1 MAWHDRVRNLLRQRQ
16 LADDIDEEL
25 RYHIESSIQANI
37 ASGMSAADARRDAM
51 TRFGNPVSLRD
62 RVRDADVFMFADNLR
77 QDAGFAFRSLR
88 RRPGFAAVALMTI
101 ALGIGATTAIFTI
114 VRSVML
120 RPLPFPE
127 PERIHVI
134 SYGQT
139 GLPVWLYPGMSDEGY
154 LAFKDANRS
163 YETISTFTNAHA
175 TLTGA
180 GDATRLV
187 GATVTTGFFKVLG
200 VDAAIGRTFEPEDDL
215 PGSEKR
221 VLVSDSVWRGRFGGD
236 ATLVERT
243 IMLDGEAHRVVGIL
257 PAGFRYPASAEF
269 WTPLTVR
276 LSPNL
281 GYVRPVIGRVRQG
294 VTLEQ
299 AQADLETWISSL
311 PPDARRGKDL
321 VARVIPLHD
330 AMTAGVRQPLWI
342 FGGAVVFVLLIA
354 SSNVA
359 NLLLMRAVSRR
370 QEIATRLALGAGRG
384 RLVRQLLTESALL
397 SLVGGIGGAALA
409 GVAGPALLNLV
420 PAGRL
425 PHDLSIQMDWWVL
438 AFTVCLSLLTGL
450 IAGLAPIVQTARDG
464 HHGTLR
470 EVTATATRQSHRLR
484 ESLVVAEVALTLVL
498 LVGAG
503 LLVRSFLSLRAVPL
517 GFTPGRVM
525 TMTVD
530 LPELQY
536 PSASEIA
543 PFHQELLATL
553 SALPD
558 VVAAGAVNWLPLG
571 DMVIWGD
578 VQAED
583 RRDLVGKYD
592 ATKVVISPG
601 YFAAMGVPLVR
612 GRAFTDRDTAAS
624 QPVLIVSES
633 VARRLWPDGDAIGK
647 RMALRERPQPR
658 DWLTVVGVVGD
669 VRQGGLRSQPAHAV
683 YQPYPQV
690 TSRFFL
696 GYMTFVVRTDGDPV
710 QAAPMMRAALN
721 RLDRDL
727 APQSMAAMEAIID
740 RTIAESKFQTRAL
753 VVFSFAALLL
763 AVVGIYGV
771 LSSAV
776 LERRF
781 EIGIRMALGADRTS
795 VVQMVLRRT
804 LLLTTVGVALGL
816 AGSFVLTGVLTRLL
830 FNVTPTD
837 PAAFGIAGIIL
848 LMSAL
853 AAALLPAHRAS
864 SIDPL
869 VALKVE

>member
-1 MAWHDRVRNLLRQRQ
+1 
-16 LADDIDEEL
+16 
-25 RYHIESSIQANI
+25 
-37 ASGMSAADARRDAM
+37 
-51 TRFGNPVSLRD
+51 
-62 RVRDADVFMFADNLR
+62 VRDADVFVFADNVR
-77 QDAGFAFRSLR
+77 QDVGFAVRSLR

-101 ALGIGATTAIFTI
+101 ALGIGSTTAIFTI
-114 VRSVML
+114 VRSVIL

-127 PERIHVI
+127 PERLHVI
-134 SYGQT
+134 SYGGT

-163 YETISTFTNAHA
+163 YETISTFTNAQA

-180 GDATRLV
+180 GDATRLA
-187 GATVTTGFFKVLG
+187 GATVTTGFFRVLG
-200 VDAAIGRTFEPEDDL
+200 VSAAIGRTFAPEDDL
-215 PGSEKR
+215 TGSEKR
-221 VLVSDSVWRGRFGGD
+221 VLISDSVWRARFGGD
-236 ATLVERT
+236 ASLVDRT
-243 IMLDGEAHRVVGIL
+243 IMLDGEPHRVVGIL
-257 PAGFRYPASAEF
+257 PPGFTYPKGAEF

-281 GYVRPVIGRVRQG
+281 GYVRPVIGRLRQG
-294 VTLEQ
+294 VSLEQ

-311 PPDARRGKDL
+311 RPDPRRSKDL
-321 VARVIPLHD
+321 VARVTPLHD

-342 FGGAVVFVLLIA
+342 FAGAVVFVLLIA

-397 SLVGGIGGAALA
+397 SLIGGIGGAALA

-425 PHDLSIQMDWWVL
+425 PQDLSIQTDWWVL
-438 AFTVCLSLLTGL
+438 AFAVGLSLLTGL
-450 IAGLAPIVQTARDG
+450 IVGLAPIVQTARDG

-470 EVTATATRQSHRLR
+470 EVTATATRRSHRLR
-484 ESLVVAEVALTLVL
+484 EILVVAEVALTLVL

-503 LLVRSFLSLRAVPL
+503 LLVRSFLTLRAVPL
-517 GFTPGRVM
+517 GFTPARVM

-536 PSASEIA
+536 PAAQDIA
-543 PFHQELLATL
+543 PFHQELLMTL
-553 SALPD
+553 AALPG
-558 VVAAGAVNWLPLG
+558 VVSAGAVNWLPLG
-571 DMVIWGD
+571 DMQIWGD

-583 RRDLVGKYD
+583 RRDLVGKYT
-592 ATKVVISPG
+592 ATKAVVSPG
-601 YFAAMGVPLVR
+601 YFAAMGIPVVR
-612 GRAFTDRDTAAS
+612 GRAFTDDDTAAS

-633 VARRLWPDGDAIGK
+633 VARRLWPDGDALGK
-647 RMALRERPQPR
+647 RMALKDSPQPR

-683 YQPYPQV
+683 YQPYTQV

-696 GYMTFVVRTDGDPV
+696 AYMTFVVRTDGDPS
-710 QAAPMMRAALN
+710 QAAPMLRAALN
-721 RLDRDL
+721 RQDRDL
-727 APQSMAAMEAIID
+727 APQSIAAMDAIID
-740 RTIAESKFQTRAL
+740 RTIAEPKFQTRAL
-753 VVFSFAALLL
+753 VVFSIAALLL

-795 VVQMVLRRT
+795 VVRMVLRRT
-804 LLLTTVGVALGL
+804 LLLATVGVALGL
-816 AGSFVLTGVLTRLL
+816 AGSFVVTGVLTKLL

-837 PAAFGIAGIIL
+837 PAAFVVAGIIL
-848 LMSAL
+848 LMAAL

>member
-1 MAWHDRVRNLLRQRQ
+1 MAWPHRLWNLLRQRR

-37 ASGMSAADARRDAM
+37 ASGMGAADARRDALA
-51 TRFGNPVSLRD
+51 RFGNPVSLRD

-77 QDAGFAFRSLR
+77 QDLGCAFRSLR
-88 RRPGFAAVALMTI
+88 RRPGFTAVALMTI

-127 PERIHVI
+127 PESVHVI
-134 SYGQT
+134 SYSQT
-139 GLPVWLYPGMSDEGY
+139 GLPVWLYPGMSDEGF

-163 YETISTFTNAHA
+163 YETISSFTNAHA

-187 GATVTTGFFKVLG
+187 GATVTIGFFRVLG
-200 VDAAIGRTFEPEDDL
+200 VNAAIGRTFEPEDDV
-215 PGSEKR
+215 PGPGKS
-221 VLVSDSVWRGRFGGD
+221 VLVSDRVWRARFGGD
-236 ATLVERT
+236 ATLVDRT
-243 IMLDGEAHRVVGIL
+243 IMLDGEPHRVVGIL
-257 PAGFRYPASAEF
+257 PPGFAYPAGAEF

-276 LSPNL
+276 VMPNI
-281 GYVRPVIGRVRQG
+281 GYVRPVIGRLKQG

-299 AQADLETWISSL
+299 AQADLETWVSSL
-311 PPDARRGKDL
+311 PADPRRREDL
-321 VARVIPLHD
+321 VARVTPLHD

-354 SSNVA
+354 SLNVA

-397 SLVGGIGGAALA
+397 SLIGGICGASLA
-409 GVAGPALLNLV
+409 AVVGPALLSVV

-425 PHDLSIQMDWWVL
+425 PQELTIRMDWWVL
-438 AFTVCLSLLTGL
+438 AFTVGLSLLTGL
-450 IAGLAPIVQTARDG
+450 IVGVAPIVQTARDG
-464 HHGTLR
+464 YHGTLR

-484 ESLVVAEVALTLVL
+484 EILVVAEVALTLVL

-517 GFTPGRVM
+517 GFMPERVM

-530 LPELQY
+530 LPEARY
-536 PSASEIA
+536 PAAPQIA
-543 PFHQELLATL
+543 QFHRQVLSTL
-553 SALPD
+553 SALPG
-558 VVAAGAVNWLPLG
+558 VVSAGAVNWLPLG

-578 VQAED
+578 IQAED

-592 ATKVVISPG
+592 ATKVVVSPG
-601 YFAAMGVPLVR
+601 YFAAMGMPVVR
-612 GRAFTDRDTAAS
+612 GRAFTDSDTTSS

-633 VARRLWPDGDAIGK
+633 VARRFWAEGDAIG
-647 RMALRERPQPR
+647 RRVALKENPAPG
-658 DWLTVVGVVGD
+658 DWRTVVGVVGD
-669 VRQGGLRSQPAHAV
+669 VRQGGLRSQPTHAV
-683 YQPYPQV
+683 YQPYTQV
-690 TSRFFL
+690 TSRFFV
-696 GYMTFVVRTDGDPV
+696 GYMTFVARTNGDPAE
-710 QAAPMMRAALN
+710 AAPAMRAALDQ
-721 RLDRDL
+721 LDRDL
-727 APQSMAAMEAIID
+727 APQSMAAMQTIID
-740 RTIAESKFQTRAL
+740 RTIAEPKFQTRAL
-753 VVFSFAALLL
+753 AVFSIAALLL

-795 VVQMVLRRT
+795 VVRMVLRRT
-804 LLLTTVGVALGL
+804 LMLSALGVLLGL
-816 AGSFVLTGVLTRLL
+816 AGSFGVTGVLTKLL

-837 PAAFGIAGIIL
+837 PAAFAIAGGVL
-848 LMSAL
+848 LASAL
-853 AAALLPAHRAS
+853 VAALLPARQAS

-869 VALKVE
+869 LALRVE